1 MLELFSRQPKVLQVA
16 EGTGTR
22 DCILTEIARV
32 FRLAA
37 GE

>member
-22 DCILTEIARV
+22 DCILTEIAGV